1 MNLHLN
7 KELFDQVVIIAS
19 DAMMINPEIIEK
31 QKKDCILLHNAV
43 FFFSLL
49 GFIM

>member
-7 KELFDQVVIIAS
+7 KELFDQDVIMAS

-31 QKKDCILLHNAV
+31 QKKTV
-43 FFFSLL
+43 FSYIMQSFS
-49 GFIM
+49 FHY